1 MFAKDHSHYHGAKVE
16 RSKKDGQLVLFLN
29 DRDIGK
35 YRKDSAFYEYQGIPK
50 KDAKTLSHVVFWAR
64 FLDNG
69 ISAPGIPFR
78 IGVNTLVGIIP
89 E

>member
-1 MFAKDHSHYHGAKVE
+1 M
-16 RSKKDGQLVLFLN
+16 VLLLN
-29 DRDIGK
+29 DRNTGIH
-35 YRKDSAFYEYQGIPK
+35 RKDSAYYEYKGIPK

-78 IGVNTLVGIIP
+78 IGVSTIVGIIP